1 MKSFSSLFAA
11 ALACGC
17 VAFAAQERAKPG
29 PPPPPPASPAPAPVP
44 FAAETL
50 RYSVNWPSGLS
61 LGEAQMMSRR
71 AGDQWRFAFSLDAAV
86 PGFVVSDLYQ
96 STAGGDF
103 CSADFVKT
111 FTHGKKK
118 ANEKLV
124 FDAQKRSVKRTTL
137 AEGGAKEAGVS
148 ETSTAACARD
158 ALAFLYYLRR
168 ELNQGRT
175 PPPQTIYFGAPY
187 QVRIEFGG
195 AQKVR
200 GVEADR
206 VHVSLKGPASAISF
220 DAFFAHDAARTLV
233 EVRVPFPVGSLT
245 MELVR

>member
-1 MKSFSSLFAA
+1 MNLKSSLLAA
-11 ALACGC
+11 ALAVGCGVC
-17 VAFAAQERAKPG
+17 AAQDRGKPA
-29 PPPPPPASPAPAPVP
+29 PPPPPPESPAPAPVP

-61 LGEAQMMSRR
+61 LGEAQTIARR
-71 AGDQWRFAFSLDAAV
+71 TGEQWRFAFSLDAAV

-103 CSADFVKT
+103 CSAELTKT
-111 FTHGKKK
+111 FSHGKKK
-118 ANEKLV
+118 GQEKLV
-124 FDAQKRSVKRTTL
+124 FDAGKRSVKRTTL

-158 ALAFLYYLRR
+158 ALAFLFYVRR
-168 ELNQGRT
+168 ELAQGRM

-187 QVRIEFGG
+187 QVRFEFGG
-195 AQKVR
+195 SQKLR

-206 VHVSLKGPASAISF
+206 VRVSVKGPASAIAF

-233 EVRVPFPVGSLT
+233 EVRAPFPVGSLV